1 MANTRKD
8 SNICNQFG
16 HQIGDCVTDL
26 ASLRFYV
33 TVATL
38 ALVTGELIDS
48 ASTITAFVNPMF
60 RGSFEEVGNVF
71 VIFLM
76 YNLGLGISGLFVGL
90 AATWAFEIVLI
101 WKAHSITKA
110 SSFGATAGQAAGIML
125 FMILLA
131 IGHWMA
137 GLQNIV
143 LLSSLSH

>member
-1 MANTRKD
+1 
-8 SNICNQFG
+8 
-16 HQIGDCVTDL
+16 L

-33 TVATL
+33 TLATL

-48 ASTITAFVNPMF
+48 ASTIIALVNPLF
-60 RGSFEEVGNVF
+60 RGSLEEVGNVF

-76 YNLGLGISGLFVGL
+76 YNLGLGTTGLFVGL
-90 AATWAFEIVLI
+90 AATWTFEIVLI
-101 WKAHSITKA
+101 WKAYSI
-110 SSFGATAGQAAGIML
+110 SGVGSFGTTAGQAAGIML

-143 LLSSLSH
+143 LLSSLSR

>member
-1 MANTRKD
+1 M
-8 SNICNQFG
+8 
-16 HQIGDCVTDL
+16 

-48 ASTITAFVNPMF
+48 ASTITALVNPLF

-76 YNLGLGISGLFVGL
+76 YNLGLGTTGLFVGL

-101 WKAHSITKA
+101 WKAYSFTRA
-110 SSFGATAGQAAGIML
+110 SSFGATAGQAAAIML

-137 GLQNIV
+137 GLQNV
-143 LLSSLSH
+143 ALLSSLSR

>member
-1 MANTRKD
+1 V
-8 SNICNQFG
+8 S
-16 HQIGDCVTDL
+16 L

-33 TVATL
+33 TVTTL

-48 ASTITAFVNPMF
+48 ASTITALANPMF

-76 YNLGLGISGLFVGL
+76 YNLGLGTTGLFIGL

-101 WKAHSITKA
+101 WKAYSITRT
-110 SSFGATAGQAAGIML
+110 SSFGTSASGQVAGVML
-125 FMILLA
+125 FMILLS

-137 GLQNIV
+137 GLQNIA
-143 LLSSLSH
+143 LLSSLNR

>member
-1 MANTRKD
+1 
-8 SNICNQFG
+8 
-16 HQIGDCVTDL
+16 
-26 ASLRFYV
+26 
-33 TVATL
+33 L

-76 YNLGLGISGLFVGL
+76 YNLGLGTTGLFLGL
-90 AATWAFEIVLI
+90 AATWAFEVALI
-101 WKAHSITKA
+101 WKAYSISGA
-110 SSFGATAGQAAGIML
+110 RSFGASAGQAAGIML

>member
-1 MANTRKD
+1 MT
-8 SNICNQFG
+8 I
-16 HQIGDCVTDL
+16 
-26 ASLRFYV
+26 
-33 TVATL
+33 ATL

-60 RGSFEEVGNVF
+60 RGSFEEVGNIF

-76 YNLGLGISGLFVGL
+76 YNLGLGTTGLFIGL

-101 WKAHSITKA
+101 WKAYSVTRT
-110 SSFGATAGQAAGIML
+110 SSFATTAAGQAAAIML

-137 GLQNIV
+137 GLQNVV
-143 LLSSLSH
+143 LLSSLNR

>member
-1 MANTRKD
+1 M
-8 SNICNQFG
+8 
-16 HQIGDCVTDL
+16 

-33 TVATL
+33 TLATL

-48 ASTITAFVNPMF
+48 ASTITAFVNPLF

-76 YNLGLGISGLFVGL
+76 YNLGLGTTGLFVGL
-90 AATWAFEIVLI
+90 AATWAFEIALI
-101 WKAHSITKA
+101 WKAYSA
-110 SSFGATAGQAAGIML
+110 SGAGSFGANAGQAAGIML

-137 GLQNIV
+137 GSQNIV
-143 LLSSLSH
+143 LLSSLSR